1 MTDSHDPS
9 PACGGGIRGHG
20 SMVAKINNFT
30 VIESI
35 YGRFVV
41 NRHCQF
47 HAESLIKTGHPHIQD
62 ELNKILTI
70 IGSLP
75 ESCVVVDAGAN
86 IGFVSVPIARE
97 ILDRGGTV
105 YAFEVQR
112 MLYYALCGTA
122 ALNDL
127 ENLHAHNW
135 ALGSAVGTLKAEK
148 PDYGAPQDFG
158 MFSLV
163 NQNDLR
169 APEDVAVATVD
180 SLALPRLDFFKID
193 VEGMEIEVLKGA
205 RETIRTWQPWCWIE
219 YWKVDVNDIKAQFSD
234 LDYEFYPMDQLN
246 LLCAPRERL
255 AASPLSV
262 VPE

>member
-1 MTDSHDPS
+1 
-9 PACGGGIRGHG
+9 
-20 SMVAKINNFT
+20 MVAKIHNFT

-35 YGRFVV
+35 YGRFVI
-41 NRHCQF
+41 NRHCEF
-47 HAESLIKTGHPHIQD
+47 HAETLIKTGCPHIQA

-70 IGSLP
+70 VQSLP
-75 ESCVVVDAGAN
+75 ENCVVVDAGAN
-86 IGFVSVPIARE
+86 AGFVSIPIAME
-97 ILDRGGTV
+97 ILGRGGTV

-112 MLYYALCGTA
+112 MMYYALCGTT

-127 ENLHAHNW
+127 ENLHVHNW
-135 ALGSAVGTLKAEK
+135 ALGSTVGMLKAGK

-163 NQNDLR
+163 DQNDPG
-169 APEDVAVATVD
+169 ASEQVPVTTVD

-193 VEGMEIEVLKGA
+193 VEGMEIDVLKGA
-205 RETIRTWQPWCWIE
+205 RETIRKWKPWCWVE
-219 YWKVDVNDIKAQFSD
+219 YWKVDVNGIKDQFTD
-234 LDYEFYPMDQLN
+234 LDYEFFPMDQLN

-255 AASPLSV
+255 SASTLNI